1 MQRTDRQGDKKLDGK
16 KNIKGQKGR
25 RVIDRNQTLKL
36 RKMNQSKY
44 KKLNR
49 IGSMIN
55 ISYLSSIIKLSAIIS
70 AQIPF

>member
-36 RKMNQSKY
+36 KKMNQSKY
-44 KKLNR
+44 EELNR
-49 IGSMIN
+49 ISSMIN